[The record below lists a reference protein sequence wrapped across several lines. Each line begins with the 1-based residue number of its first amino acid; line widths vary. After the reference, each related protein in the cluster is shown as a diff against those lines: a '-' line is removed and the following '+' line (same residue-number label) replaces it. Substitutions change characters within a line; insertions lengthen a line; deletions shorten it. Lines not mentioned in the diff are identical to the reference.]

1 MRKLKNR
8 TDGEQENNLS
18 QSEQLRRRIRLMLLG
33 VALLT
38 ITMLAFTSISVY
50 NTFLSNNLLESARF
64 INQYRLASKS
74 LTESVWSYAV
84 TGDEAYSDAYT

>member
-8 TDGEQENNLS
+8 TDSERENNLS
-18 QSEQLRRRIRLMLLG
+18 QSEQLRRKIRLMLLG

-50 NTFLSNNLLESARF
+50 NTFLST
-64 INQYRLASKS
+64 IC
-74 LTESVWSYAV
+74 
-84 TGDEAYSDAYT
+84 